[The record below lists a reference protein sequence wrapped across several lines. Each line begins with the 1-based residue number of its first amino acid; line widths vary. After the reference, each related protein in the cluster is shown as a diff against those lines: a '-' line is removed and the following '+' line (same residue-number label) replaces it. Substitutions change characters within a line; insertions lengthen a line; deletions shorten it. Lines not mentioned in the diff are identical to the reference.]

1 MNTQWINCQNNN
13 QLIIFF
19 NGWGMSDSVLLEM
32 DHSGFDVLMV
42 NDYRSL
48 GLEMP
53 DISGY
58 EKKYLIAWS
67 MGVWASGVC
76 SIDVDK
82 SIAINGTPAPVNN
95 QSGIDP
101 VILSGTHKNW
111 NEASRK
117 KFNRRMAGSTHL
129 FENQKHLF
137 SIMPVELQKTELQCI
152 EWHALH
158 SDMDRKWSLAIIGT
172 DDAVFTPQNQQKYW
186 DGKAE
191 ICRIKMPHWPFDHF
205 KNWNTILSL

>member
-101 VILSGTHKNW
+101 VPVGVVQYRPESGCDL
-111 NEASRK
+111 E
-117 KFNRRMAGSTHL
+117 
-129 FENQKHLF
+129 
-137 SIMPVELQKTELQCI
+137 
-152 EWHALH
+152 
-158 SDMDRKWSLAIIGT
+158 DR
-172 DDAVFTPQNQQKYW
+172 
-186 DGKAE
+186 
-191 ICRIKMPHWPFDHF
+191 CRCSSGRLPEG
-205 KNWNTILSL
+205 L